1 EFTQHDFEWGGTHV
15 FTGIWTPDKIAFLVD
30 GILLKE
36 VFNTGQYWYPK
47 LKLHVV
53 LSQQISRYGRLLS
66 DTASIVTPQTTRFHW
81 IRVREFFPAPKI
93 YCPDDIYE
101 TVTATLDIDT
111 VATDITWELA
121 PEKLFSGST
130 NGKGTKVSISPAS
143 GFHGLAKLYFR

>member
-1 EFTQHDFEWGGTHV
+1 
-15 FTGIWTPDKIAFLVD
+15 
-30 GILLKE
+30 
-36 VFNTGQYWYPK
+36 
-47 LKLHVV
+47 V

-81 IRVREFFPAPKI
+81 IRVREFFPAPEI

-143 GFHGLAKLYFR
+143 GFHGLAKLYFRFRMPSGESYYQEKNIRLNGLHR